1 MCGIIA
7 SISKT
12 SASILYEGLIQLKNR
27 GYDSAGICTLTPSH
41 EFLLH
46 KYASNGTVDAYQKL
60 QEQLPNHQENQ
71 VGIAH
76 TRWATH
82 GAKTDENSHPHVSM
96 CGKFSIVHNGIIEN
110 YKEHK
115 QMLQNNGYVFQSQ
128 TDTEVI
134 VQLLSFLYKQNQN
147 VMECIQQ
154 LIHML
159 EGTWGLAILC
169 TDCPNTIFCTRHGSP
184 LLVGYD
190 DNYAIVVSEKSGF
203 CNKIQTYFVL
213 NNLDICQ
220 ITQNQSENKIHIS
233 TNHEYITKHLSKTSY
248 ALTPDPY
255 PHWTMKEIHEQI
267 DSSLRC
273 ISMGGRLLHT
283 NQVKLGGLE
292 SHAEQ
297 LKNINHLIL
306 LGCGTS
312 YYAGQHGLYFF
323 KDLCDF
329 HTVQIFDGA
338 EFNEQDIPKSGTT
351 ALLFISQSGETKDLH
366 RCIQIGK
373 NNNLFLI
380 GLVNVVDSLI
390 AREVDCGCY
399 LNAGREM
406 AVAST
411 KAYSSQVILLSMI
424 AVWFAQEKNI
434 NAVKRKDYIK
444 DIRQLSNDIQY
455 TLNMTEPNI
464 DALVEQVFANRDHCF
479 LLGKGKAESVAK
491 EGSLKIKEMSYV
503 HSEGYSTSSLKHGP
517 FALLDETFPV
527 IIIASN
533 DANYSKAENAYEEI
547 RSRHAPVIFITS
559 KRAQSQEEQDKNKEK
574 EHVLFVPENKTFS
587 DLLCVIP
594 LQLLAYK
601 LALSKGINPDVP
613 KNLAKVVTV
622 E

>member
-7 SISKT
+7 CISNNC
-12 SASILYEGLIQLKNR
+12 SNILYDGLIQLKNR
-27 GYDSAGICTLTPSH
+27 GYDSAGICSINKKDNS
-41 EFLLH
+41 FIIN
-46 KYASNGTVDAYQKL
+46 KYASTGNIDAYSKL
-60 QEQLPNHQENQ
+60 QQHLGDHQDSHI
-71 VGIAH
+71 GIAH

-82 GAKTDENSHPHVSM
+82 GAKTDVNSHPHVSM
-96 CGKFSIVHNGIIEN
+96 CGKFAIVHNGIIEN
-110 YKEHK
+110 YKELK
-115 QMLQNNGYVFQSQ
+115 EMLQTNGYVFQSQ

-134 VQLLSFLYKQNQN
+134 VQLLSFLYKTNKN
-147 VMECIQQ
+147 VMECIQTM
-154 LIHML
+154 ICML

-169 TDCPNTIFCTRHGSP
+169 TNYPNTIYCTRHGSP

-190 DNYAIVVSEKSGF
+190 EHYAIVVSEKSGF
-203 CNKIQTYFVL
+203 CNKIQNYFVL

-220 ITQNQSENKIHIS
+220 ITQTELESKIQIH
-233 TNHEYITKHLSKTSY
+233 TNYEYIARQLSKTNF

-255 PHWTMKEIHEQI
+255 PYWTVKEIYEQI

-273 ISMGGRLLHT
+273 ISMGGRILHT

-292 SHAEQ
+292 SHVEQ
-297 LKNINHLIL
+297 LKTIDHLIL

-323 KDLCDF
+323 KDLCHF

-338 EFNEQDIPKSGTT
+338 EFTQQDIPKSGTT
-351 ALLFISQSGETKDLH
+351 ALLLISQSGETKDLH
-366 RCIQIGK
+366 RCIEIGK
-373 NNNLFLI
+373 QNNLFLI

-406 AVAST
+406 GVAST
-411 KAYSSQVILLSMI
+411 KAYTSQVILLSMI

-434 NAVKRKDYIK
+434 SSVKRKDYIK
-444 DIRQLSNDIQY
+444 DIRQLHIDIQC
-455 TLNMTEPNI
+455 TLEMNDANLDSLVTNI
-464 DALVEQVFANRDHCF
+464 FTNRNHCF
-479 LLGKGKAESVAK
+479 LLGKGKSESVAK
-491 EGSLKIKEMSYV
+491 EGALKIKEISYI

-517 FALLDETFPV
+517 FALLDEHFPV
-527 IIIASN
+527 IIIAPN
-533 DANYSKAENAYEEI
+533 DTNYSKAENAYEEI
-547 RSRHAPVIFITS
+547 KSRHAPVIFITS
-559 KRAQSQEEQDKNKEK
+559 KRDQPEEREN
-574 EHVLFVPENKTFS
+574 VLFVPENKTFS
-587 DLLCVIP
+587 DLLCVMP

-601 LALSKGINPDVP
+601 LSLSRGINPDIP

>member
-7 SISKT
+7 CISNNCST
-12 SASILYEGLIQLKNR
+12 ILYEGLIQLKNR
-27 GYDSAGICTLTPSH
+27 GYDSAGICSINKTN
-41 EFLLH
+41 EFIIN
-46 KYASNGTVDAYQKL
+46 KYASTGNIDAYHKL
-60 QEQLPNHQENQ
+60 QEHLGNHQDNQ

-82 GAKTDENSHPHVSM
+82 GAKTDINSHPHVSM
-96 CGKFSIVHNGIIEN
+96 CGQFSIVHNGIIEN
-110 YKEHK
+110 YKELK
-115 QMLQNNGYVFQSQ
+115 EMLQTNEYVFQSQ

-134 VQLLSFLYKQNQN
+134 VQLLSFLYKTNKN
-147 VMECIQQ
+147 VMECIQTM
-154 LIHML
+154 IRML

-169 TDCPNTIFCTRHGSP
+169 TDQPNTIFCTRHGSP

-190 DNYAIVVSEKSGF
+190 DHYAIVVSEKSGF
-203 CNKIQTYFVL
+203 CNKIQNYFVL

-220 ITQNQSENKIHIS
+220 ITQSEIENKIQIH
-233 TNHEYITKHLSKTSY
+233 TNYEYISKQLSKTNF

-255 PHWTMKEIHEQI
+255 PYWTIKEIYEQI

-273 ISMGGRLLHT
+273 ISMGGRILHT

-292 SHAEQ
+292 THVEQ
-297 LKNINHLIL
+297 LKTIDHLIL

-323 KDLCDF
+323 KDLCHF

-338 EFNEQDIPKSGTT
+338 EFCEHDIPKSGTT
-351 ALLFISQSGETKDLH
+351 ALLLISQSGETKDLH
-366 RCIQIGK
+366 RCIEIGK
-373 NNNLFLI
+373 QNNLFLI

-406 AVAST
+406 GVAST
-411 KAYSSQVILLSMI
+411 KAYTSQVILLSMI
-424 AVWFAQEKNI
+424 AIWFAQEKNI
-434 NAVKRKDYIK
+434 NPVKRKDYIK
-444 DIRQLSNDIQY
+444 DIRQLNNDIQY
-455 TLNMTEPNI
+455 TLEMNDTNI
-464 DALVEQVFANRDHCF
+464 DNLVQKVFKNRNHCF
-479 LLGKGKAESVAK
+479 LLGKGKSESVAK
-491 EGSLKIKEMSYV
+491 EGSLKIKELSYI

-517 FALLDETFPV
+517 FALLDEHFPV
-527 IIIASN
+527 IIIAPN
-533 DANYSKAENAYEEI
+533 DKNYSKAENAYEEI
-547 RSRHAPVIFITS
+547 KSRNAPVIFITS
-559 KRAQSQEEQDKNKEK
+559 KREQSEEREN
-574 EHVLFVPENKTFS
+574 VLFVPENKTFS
-587 DLLCVIP
+587 DLLSVIP

-601 LALSKGINPDVP
+601 LALSRGINPDIP

>member
-7 SISKT
+7 CISQEC
-12 SASILYEGLIQLKNR
+12 SSVLYEGLIQLKNR
-27 GYDSAGICTLTPSH
+27 GYDSAGMCSINKEDTSFTVN
-41 EFLLH
+41 
-46 KYASNGTVDAYQKL
+46 KYASTGNTDAYNKL
-60 QEQLPNHQENQ
+60 HEQLFNHDTNE

-82 GAKTDENSHPHVSM
+82 GAKTDLNSHPHISM
-96 CGKFSIVHNGIIEN
+96 CEKFAVVHNGIIEN
-110 YKEHK
+110 YKQLKE
-115 QMLQNNGYVFQSQ
+115 MLQKNGYVFQSQ

-134 VQLLSFLYKQNQN
+134 VQMLSFLYKSNTN
-147 VMECIQQ
+147 ILDCIQS
-154 LIHML
+154 LIHVL

-169 TDCPNTIFCTRHGSP
+169 KDTPDTIYCTRHGSP

-190 DNYAIVVSEKSGF
+190 DHYAIVVSEKSGF
-203 CNKIQTYFVL
+203 CNKIQNYFVL

-220 ITQNQSENKIHIS
+220 ITKTEGRVKIH
-233 TNHEYITKHLSKTSY
+233 TNYEYITKQLTTTNFALS
-248 ALTPDPY
+248 PDPY
-255 PHWTMKEIHEQI
+255 PYWTIKEIHEQI

-273 ISMGGRLLHT
+273 ISMGGRILHT

-292 SHAEQ
+292 GHVEQ

-338 EFNEQDIPKSGTT
+338 EFTQQDIPKSGTT
-351 ALLFISQSGETKDLH
+351 ALLLISQSGETKDLH
-366 RCIQIGK
+366 RCIEIGK
-373 NNNLFLI
+373 QHNLFLI

-406 AVAST
+406 GVAST
-411 KAYSSQVILLSMI
+411 KAYTSQVILLSMI
-424 AVWFAQEKNI
+424 AVWFAQEKNM
-434 NAVKRKDYIK
+434 NSVKRTDYIK
-444 DIRQLSNDIQY
+444 DLRQLHIDIQC
-455 TLNMTEPNI
+455 TLEMNDSNI
-464 DALVEQVFANRDHCF
+464 DSLVSNIFASRNNCF
-479 LLGKGKAESVAK
+479 LLGKGKSESVAK
-491 EGSLKIKEMSYV
+491 EGALKIKEISYI

-517 FALLDETFPV
+517 FALLDENFPV
-527 IIIASN
+527 IMIAPN
-533 DANYSKAENAYEEI
+533 DSNYSKIENAYEEI
-547 RSRHAPVIFITS
+547 VSRHAPVIFVTS
-559 KRAQSQEEQDKNKEK
+559 KRDQPKER
-574 EHVLFVPENKTFS
+574 ENILFVPENKVFS

-601 LALSKGINPDVP
+601 LAISRGINPDIP

>member
-7 SISKT
+7 CIST
-12 SASILYEGLIQLKNR
+12 NCSTILYEGLIQLKNR
-27 GYDSAGICTLTPSH
+27 GYDSAGICSINKDNA
-41 EFLLH
+41 FIVN
-46 KYASNGTVDAYQKL
+46 KYASTENIDAYSKL
-60 QEQLPNHQENQ
+60 QEQLYNHQDNQ

-82 GAKTDENSHPHVSM
+82 GAKTDANSHPHISM
-96 CGKFSIVHNGIIEN
+96 CGKFAIVHNGIIEN
-110 YKEHK
+110 YKILKE
-115 QMLQNNGYVFQSQ
+115 MLQNNGYLFQSQ
-128 TDTEVI
+128 TDTEII
-134 VQLLSFLYKQNQN
+134 VQLLSFLYTTNKN
-147 VMECIQQ
+147 VMECIQTM
-154 LIHML
+154 IRML
-159 EGTWGLAILC
+159 EGTWGLSIIC
-169 TDCPNTIFCTRHGSP
+169 TDYPNTIYCTRHGSP

-203 CNKIQTYFVL
+203 CNKIQNYFVL

-220 ITQNQSENKIHIS
+220 IIKTDRIHIH
-233 TNHEYITKHLSKTSY
+233 TNHEYITKQLSKTSY

-255 PHWTMKEIHEQI
+255 PYWTIKEIYEQI

-292 SHAEQ
+292 YHVEQ

-323 KDLCDF
+323 KDLCQF

-338 EFNEQDIPKSGTT
+338 EFCENDIPTSGTT
-351 ALLFISQSGETKDLH
+351 ALLLISQSGETKDLH
-366 RCIQIGK
+366 RCIEIGK
-373 NNNLFLI
+373 QNNLFLI
-380 GLVNVVDSLI
+380 GLVNTVDSLI

-399 LNAGREM
+399 LNAGKEM
-406 AVAST
+406 GVAST
-411 KAYSSQVILLSMI
+411 KSYSSQVILLSMI
-424 AVWFAQEKNI
+424 AIWFAQEKNI
-434 NAVKRKDYIK
+434 NSVKRKDYIK
-444 DIRQLSNDIQY
+444 DIRQLNNDIQY
-455 TLNMTEPNI
+455 TLELNDANI
-464 DALVEQVFANRDHCF
+464 DTLIQKIFTNRNNCF
-479 LLGKGKAESVAK
+479 LLGKGKSESVAK
-491 EGSLKIKEMSYV
+491 EGSLKIKELSYI

-517 FALLDETFPV
+517 FALLDEHFPV
-527 IIIASN
+527 IIIAPN
-533 DANYSKAENAYEEI
+533 DKNYTKAENAYEEI
-547 RSRHAPVIFITS
+547 KSRHAPVIFITS
-559 KRAQSQEEQDKNKEK
+559 KREQPEEREN
-574 EHVLFVPENKTFS
+574 VLFVPENKTFC

-601 LALSKGINPDVP
+601 LSVSRGINPDIP

>member
-1 MCGIIA
+1 MCGIVA
-7 SISKT
+7 CISQECST
-12 SASILYEGLIQLKNR
+12 ILYEGLIQLKNR
-27 GYDSAGICTLTPSH
+27 GYDSAGMCSINKQDNT
-41 EFLLH
+41 FAVN
-46 KYASNGTVDAYQKL
+46 KYASTGNTDAYHKL
-60 QEQLPNHQENQ
+60 HEELFNHHNNY

-82 GAKTDENSHPHVSM
+82 GAKTDINSHPHISM
-96 CGKFSIVHNGIIEN
+96 CEKFAVVHNGIIEN
-110 YKEHK
+110 YKQLKE
-115 QMLQNNGYVFQSQ
+115 MLQNNGYIFQSQ

-134 VQLLSFLYKQNQN
+134 VQMLSFLYRSNTN
-147 VMECIQQ
+147 VLECIQS
-154 LIHML
+154 LIHVL

-169 TDCPNTIFCTRHGSP
+169 KDTPNTIYCTRHGSP
-184 LLVGYD
+184 LLIGYD
-190 DNYAIVVSEKSGF
+190 EDYAIVVSEKSGF
-203 CNKIQTYFVL
+203 CNKIQNYFVL

-220 ITQNQSENKIHIS
+220 ITKTEGCVKIH
-233 TNHEYITKHLSKTSY
+233 TNYEYITKHLTTTNF
-248 ALTPDPY
+248 ALTPYPY
-255 PHWTMKEIHEQI
+255 PYWTIKEIHEQI

-273 ISMGGRLLHT
+273 ISMGGRILHT

-292 SHAEQ
+292 GHVEQ

-338 EFNEQDIPKSGTT
+338 EFTQQDIPKSGTT
-351 ALLFISQSGETKDLH
+351 ALLLISQSGETKDLH
-366 RCIQIGK
+366 RCIEIGK
-373 NNNLFLI
+373 QHNLFLI

-406 AVAST
+406 GVAST
-411 KAYSSQVILLSMI
+411 KAYTSQVILLSMI
-424 AVWFAQEKNI
+424 AIWFAQEKKI
-434 NAVKRKDYIK
+434 NSIKRTDYIK
-444 DIRQLSNDIQY
+444 DLRQLHIDIQC
-455 TLNMTEPNI
+455 TLEMNDSNI
-464 DALVEQVFANRDHCF
+464 DSLVSNIFASRNNCF
-479 LLGKGKAESVAK
+479 LLGKGKSESVAK
-491 EGSLKIKEMSYV
+491 EGALKIKEISYI

-517 FALLDETFPV
+517 FALLDENFPV
-527 IIIASN
+527 IMIAPN
-533 DANYSKAENAYEEI
+533 DSNYSKIENAYEEI
-547 RSRHAPVIFITS
+547 VSRHAPVIFITS
-559 KRAQSQEEQDKNKEK
+559 KSDQPKERKNI
-574 EHVLFVPENKTFS
+574 LFVPENKVFS

-601 LALSKGINPDVP
+601 LAISRGINPDIP